1 MDASR
6 NATQQAVTE
15 AEGYLE
21 LGMIN
26 HALATLDR
34 LGKTE
39 GLGSRAVQIKGE
51 ALRMAG
57 RHEEAVI
64 VLKRAVDLDP
74 KIFSVWLA
82 LGWCYKRIGRIEMAI
97 QSLDMALEIEPRN
110 ALIHYNLACYWSL
123 NGNAQKALQ
132 SLTIAIDIDSH
143 YREFID
149 SESDLDPI
157 RWDPQFVAM
166 TNAIV

>member
-6 NATQQAVTE
+6 NAPQQAVTE

-21 LGMIN
+21 LGMAN

-34 LGKTE
+34 VGKTE
-39 GLGSRAVQIKGE
+39 VLGSRAVQIKGE

-64 VLKRAVDLDP
+64 VLQHAIDLDP
-74 KIFSVWLA
+74 QILSVWLA
-82 LGWCYKRIGRIEMAI
+82 LGWCYKRTGRVGMAI
-97 QSLDMALEIEPRN
+97 QSLNTALEIEPHN

-123 NGNAQKALQ
+123 RGNKQKALQ
-132 SLTIAIDIDSH
+132 SLTIVIDIDSH
-143 YREFID
+143 YRDFLD

-157 RWDPQFVAM
+157 RWDPHFVAM
-166 TNAIV
+166 ISAIV

>member
-6 NATQQAVTE
+6 NVPQQAVTE

-21 LGMIN
+21 LGMIR

-34 LGKTE
+34 LGKTGVL
-39 GLGSRAVQIKGE
+39 GLRAVQIKGE

-64 VLKRAVDLDP
+64 VLQRAAALDP
-74 KIFSVWLA
+74 QRLRVWLA
-82 LGWCYKRIGRIEMAI
+82 LGWCYKRIGQVEMAI
-97 QSLDMALEIEPRN
+97 QSLNTALEMEPRN
-110 ALIHYNLACYWSL
+110 PLVHYNLACYWSL
-123 NGNAQKALQ
+123 GGNKKKALQ

-143 YREFID
+143 YRDFLD

-166 TNAIV
+166 ANAIA